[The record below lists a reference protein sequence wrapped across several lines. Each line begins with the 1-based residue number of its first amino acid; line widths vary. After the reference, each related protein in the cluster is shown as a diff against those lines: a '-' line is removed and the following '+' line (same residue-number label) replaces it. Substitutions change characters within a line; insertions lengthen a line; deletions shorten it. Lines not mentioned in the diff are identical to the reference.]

1 MPIFVIPAADDV
13 QISPIAEINQTCLAA
28 FDMWHKPQIHDLV
41 PSARRCC
48 HNLKLLQNSISPVIP
63 VPITIFKKDCR
74 TKLKVEVISS
84 QLLRAP
90 CQSVILPNSL
100 FRQLVLAVGETQHST
115 PVMEGKPRP
124 NAANHDLV
132 SELAQQL

>member
-13 QISPIAEINQTCLAA
+13 QISPIAEINQTCLAP
-28 FDMWHKPQIHDLV
+28 FYMWHKPQIHDLV
-41 PSARRCC
+41 LIARRCC

-63 VPITIFKKDCR
+63 VPIAIFKEDCR
-74 TKLKVEVISS
+74 AEFKVEMLSS

-90 CQSVILPNSL
+90 CLSAILPDSL
-100 FRQLVLAVGETQHST
+100 FRQLELAVGETQHSP

-132 SELAQQL
+132 SELAEQL